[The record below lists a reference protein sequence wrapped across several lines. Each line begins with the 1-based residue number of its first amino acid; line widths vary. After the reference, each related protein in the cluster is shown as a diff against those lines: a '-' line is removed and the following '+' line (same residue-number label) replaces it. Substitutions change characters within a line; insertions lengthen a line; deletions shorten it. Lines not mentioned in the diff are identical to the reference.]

1 MRCWSRRAP
10 TPEHLRQ
17 RQQRAPLP
25 RSARAKVVAP
35 PLAVPVV
42 LAVLGEVQAVAAAL
56 RAEAARVA
64 RANGRPFAQPSEVVA
79 AAC

>member
-1 MRCWSRRAP
+1 
-10 TPEHLRQ
+10 
-17 RQQRAPLP
+17 
-25 RSARAKVVAP
+25 VVARL
-35 PLAVPVV
+35 LAVPVV

-56 RAEAARVA
+56 RAEAARAA